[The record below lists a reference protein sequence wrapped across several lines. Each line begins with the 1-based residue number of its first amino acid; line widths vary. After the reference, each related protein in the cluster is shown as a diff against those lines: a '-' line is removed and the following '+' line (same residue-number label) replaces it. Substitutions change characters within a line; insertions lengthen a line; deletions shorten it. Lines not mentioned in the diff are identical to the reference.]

1 MTSSRGGQISLQ
13 VIVLSAVVVVLI
25 TGFTFLAVSF
35 LQLSTRS
42 INRNVAFSIAE
53 AGIEYYR
60 WHLAHAPTD
69 YQDGTGQPGPYV
81 HEYYARDGRHLG
93 AFELEITPVTNTS
106 MVRIRSTGSV
116 LGDSSTE
123 KTIEVL
129 LGKPSLAKY
138 AVAANSAM
146 RFGEGTEIFGE
157 VFSNGGIRFDGYAH
171 NTVGSAQAT
180 YDDPDHSGAVEY
192 GVHTHLGTTDPLPNA
207 ALPARAD
214 VFGGGRQFPLPAVDF
229 TAFTQDLS
237 TLKTQAQAP
246 GGLYVAHSGSAGYE
260 LIINSNG
267 TYDLYRVTSLRSAPS
282 GCTNSQSQSG
292 WGTWS
297 VNNRT
302 QLTNDGALPTSGI
315 IFIEDHVWVSGTV
328 NGRHLTIASGR
339 FPVNSATYTS
349 ITVNADLRYS
359 TYDGS
364 AAVALIAQNNVNVGL
379 FSEDDLRID
388 AALVAQN
395 GRTGRYYYEGPG
407 GGSNRCSPNHQR
419 DVLTSYG
426 ALITNGR
433 YGFAYTDGTG
443 YTTRNLTYDAN
454 LLYSPPPGFP
464 LASDQYEL
472 LSWEEI
478 K

>member
-1 MTSSRGGQISLQ
+1 MISRKQGQVSLQ

-42 INRNVAFSIAE
+42 LNRNLSFSIAE

-60 WHLAHAPTD
+60 WHLAHAPED
-69 YQDGTGQPGPYV
+69 FQDGTGAPGPYV
-81 HEYYARDGRHLG
+81 HQYYARDGRHLG
-93 AFELEITPVTNTS
+93 SFELEIEPVTGTS

-116 LGDSSTE
+116 LGDSTTE

-129 LGKPSLAKY
+129 LGKPSLARY

-171 NTVGSAQAT
+171 NTVQSAQET
-180 YDDPDHSGAVEY
+180 YDDPDHSGGVEY
-192 GVHTHLGTTDPLPNA
+192 GVHTHLGSTDPLPPG
-207 ALPARAD
+207 ALPDRAD
-214 VFGGGRQFPLPAVDF
+214 VFGGGRQFPLPAIDF
-229 TAFTQDLS
+229 AGITQDLS
-237 TLKTQAQAP
+237 QLRTDAQAS
-246 GGLYVAHSGSAGYE
+246 GIYLANSGSSGYE
-260 LIINSNG
+260 LVFNANG

-282 GCTNSQSQSG
+282 GCSNSASQAG

-302 QLTNDGALPTSGI
+302 QVTNDGTLPANGI
-315 IFIEDHVWVSGTV
+315 FFVEDHLWVSGTV
-328 NGRHLTIASGR
+328 SNRHVTVASGR
-339 FPVNSATYTS
+339 FPVNSSTYTS
-349 ITVNADLRYS
+349 ITVNADLTYGA
-359 TYDGS
+359 YDGS

-379 FSEDDLRID
+379 FSENDLRID

-395 GRTGRYYYEGPG
+395 GRVGRYYYQGPG
-407 GGSNRCSPNHQR
+407 GGSNRCSPNHVR
-419 DVLTSYG
+419 TTLTSYG
-426 ALITNGR
+426 TLVTNGR

-443 YTTRNLTYDAN
+443 YQTRNLTYDAN
-454 LLYSPPPGFP
+454 LLYGPPPGFP

-472 LSWEEI
+472 LSWEEVR
-478 K
+478 